1 MANITEILGT
11 DSVSSSRPTIN
22 NNFELLND
30 ELASVTALLN
40 PTTSVLSGV
49 SNITTSAI
57 TVLQNNLTLFQVNS
71 NGGTVGT
78 DFTFNNAITAAGK
91 VVKSG
96 VVGSAATATTISA
109 PTTIEKSTYFIDA
122 DFTLPVADDGQEF
135 MIIATAAANLL
146 TAAGVSLGA
155 TSIALDGLNSTV
167 TLRCFGNTWYV
178 VSSHAAT
185 IS

>member
-40 PTTSVLSGV
+40 PTTSVLEGV
-49 SNITTSAI
+49 SNISTSAI

-78 DFTFNNAITAAGK
+78 DFTFNNAITIADK
-91 VVKSG
+91 VIKSG
-96 VVGSAATATTISA
+96 VVGTAATATTVSA
-109 PTTIEKSTYFIDA
+109 PTTIEKSTYFVDA
-122 DFTLPVADDGQEF
+122 DFTLPVAADGHEF
-135 MIIATAAANLL
+135 TIIATAGVTLL
-146 TAAGVSLGA
+146 KAAGVEFGA
-155 TSIALDGLNSTV
+155 TSIALDGLNSTI
-167 TLRCFGNTWYV
+167 TLRCFSNTWYV
-178 VSSHAAT
+178 ISAHNAT
-185 IS
+185 IV

>member
-49 SNITTSAI
+49 TNITTSAI

-78 DFTFNNAITAAGK
+78 DFTFNNAITASGK
-91 VVKSG
+91 VIFSG
-96 VVGSAATATTISA
+96 VVGSASTATTIAA
-109 PTTIEKSTYFIDA
+109 PTTLEKSTYFVDA
-122 DFTLPVADDGQEF
+122 DFTMPTAVDGHEV
-135 MIIATAAANLL
+135 MIIATAASTLL
-146 TAAGVSLGA
+146 VAAGVSLGA
-155 TSIALDGLNSTV
+155 TSIALDGLNSTI

-178 VSSHAAT
+178 VSSHKAT
-185 IS
+185 IV

>member
-78 DFTFNNAITAAGK
+78 DFTFNNAITASGK
-91 VVKSG
+91 VIFSG
-96 VVGSAATATTISA
+96 VVGSASAATTIAA
-109 PTTIEKSTYFIDA
+109 PTTLEKSTYFVDA
-122 DFTLPVADDGQEF
+122 DFTMPAAVDGHEV
-135 MIIATAAANLL
+135 MIIATAASTLL
-146 TAAGVSLGA
+146 VAAGVSLGA
-155 TSIALDGLNSTV
+155 TSIALDGLNSTI

-178 VSSHAAT
+178 VSSHKAT
-185 IS
+185 IV

>member
-78 DFTFNNAITAAGK
+78 DFTFNSAITLTGK
-91 VVKSG
+91 VIKSG

-109 PTTIEKSTYFIDA
+109 PTTIEKSTYFVDA
-122 DFTLPVADDGQEF
+122 DFTMPVAADGHEV
-135 MIIATAAANLL
+135 MLIATATSTLL
-146 TAAGVSLGA
+146 TAAGVDLGA
-155 TSIALDGLNSTV
+155 TSIILDGLNSTI
-167 TLRCFGNTWYV
+167 TLRCFSNKWYI
-178 VSSHAAT
+178 VSAHAAT